1 MSEHYFFPDH
11 IKADFVIFLLNFIE
25 NSPDTDEA
33 EVLPDL
39 LINLIL
45 AFNLQF
51 DTVDENVVLEAM
63 QQLKVCKIFT
73 EKILLLINRE
83 GE

>member
-1 MSEHYFFPDH
+1 MAFLEHL
-11 IKADFVIFLLNFIE
+11 KADFVIFLLNFIE
-25 NSPDTDEA
+25 NSPDTDDA
-33 EVLPDL
+33 VMLPDL

-45 AFNLQF
+45 ALNLQF

-83 GE
+83 GK